1 MKSIQIAKLT
11 LAIKNRFPTI
21 ADERL
26 FSMIEAADASNCTE
40 FVLWSEAEGAHDFPI
55 IGSVTTRMGACS
67 INAITYSNEQF
78 YQSGRSEGMVYPAKG
93 SLEPAKVVSNLNN
106 PEYIAL

>member
-40 FVLWSEAEGAHDFPI
+40 FVLWSEADGTYDYPI
-55 IGSVTTRMGACS
+55 IASVSTRMGACS